1 VTDPTP
7 RTSWLDQLHQ
17 ILLRLR
23 LPARD
28 MVLTQRVLSVDLAL
42 HPGRVLTVEIRSRKA
57 GDRCYAQ
64 TRRFSIGYQ
73 GRDELD
79 PTERQG
85 LDRLV
90 AALQQ
95 VEGKLPTN
103 LDGAAGVFDRATPP
117 AERFLR
123 LFPFCTVERSLA
135 DETDITEVLVRTTS
149 HCNQRCPFCTAPE
162 HDTPSASVMRSLLQA
177 VPDAFPG
184 AMLSLTGG
192 EPTLRPSFLR
202 EVETAATREGISSVQ
217 VQTNAILLG
226 SKIDPSVLTPRPHLS
241 FFVSLH
247 AIHPDLYDRCTGTS
261 GQLPL
266 ALRGVRR
273 LVDAGHRVTVN
284 CVVSAINIGHLDGY
298 ARAWPTVLPVG
309 DAIDW
314 HFSTLICPQS
324 RPEAAEHLVA
334 YPDLVRRLREVAA
347 VAQRVGVAVQS
358 LRASTHA
365 SVPACLLPPED
376 RDRGSHRP
384 VVLAHETGLLD
395 QGRPW
400 VKPATCEDC
409 ALTPHCLGVPRPYA
423 ARFGLDTLR
432 PIRES

>member
-1 VTDPTP
+1 
-7 RTSWLDQLHQ
+7 
-17 ILLRLR
+17 
-23 LPARD
+23 
-28 MVLTQRVLSVDLAL
+28 MVLTQKTLSVDLAF
-42 HPGRVLTVEIRSRKA
+42 HPGRVLTVEVRSRKA
-57 GDRCYAQ
+57 GDPCFAQ
-64 TRRFSIGYQ
+64 TRRFSIGYAGQ
-73 GRDELD
+73 GELD

-85 LDRLV
+85 LDKLV
-90 AALQQ
+90 AALRRI
-95 VEGKLPTN
+95 EGKLPTN

-135 DETDITEVLVRTTS
+135 GETSITEVLVRTTS

-162 HDTPSASVMRSLLQA
+162 HDTPSESVMRSLLHA

-202 EVETAATREGISSVQ
+202 EVEMASTREGISSVQ
-217 VQTNAILLG
+217 VQTNAVLLG
-226 SKIDPSVLTPRPHLS
+226 SKMDPGVIAPRPHLS

-247 AIHPDLYDRCTGTS
+247 AVDPNLYDRCTGTS

-273 LVDAGHRVTVN
+273 LFDAGHHVTVN
-284 CVVSAINIGHLDGY
+284 CVVSAINIDHLTDY
-298 ARAWPTVLPVG
+298 ARVWPTVLPVG
-309 DAIDW
+309 DRIDW

-324 RPEAAEHLVA
+324 RPEAAELLVP
-334 YPDLVRRLREVAA
+334 YPGLVRRLHDVAA
-347 VAQRVGVAVQS
+347 MAQRVGVAVQS

-365 SVPACLLPPED
+365 SMPACLLPPED
-376 RDRGSHRP
+376 RERGSHRP
-384 VVLAHETGLLD
+384 EVLAHETGLLE

-400 VKPATCEDC
+400 VKAARCEDC
-409 ALTPHCLGVPRPYA
+409 ALSAHCLGVPRPYA

>member
-1 VTDPTP
+1 VTDPP
-7 RTSWLDQLHQ
+7 RSSWLDQLHQ
-17 ILLRLR
+17 ILLRVP
-23 LPARD
+23 LPVRD
-28 MVLTQRVLSVDLAL
+28 LILTQRILSLGLAL
-42 HPGRVLTVEIRSRKA
+42 HPSRILTIEIRSRKS

-73 GRDELD
+73 GQDELD
-79 PTERQG
+79 PIEKQG
-85 LDRLV
+85 LDKLV
-90 AALQQ
+90 AALKRI
-95 VEGKLPTN
+95 EGKLPAD
-103 LDGAAGVFDRATPP
+103 LDGAAGVFDHTTPP

-135 DETDITEVLVRTTS
+135 GRTHITEVLVRTTS

-162 HDTPSASVMRSLLQA
+162 HDTPSASVMNSLLRA
-177 VPDAFPG
+177 VPEAFPG

-192 EPTLRPSFLR
+192 EPTLRPTFVR
-202 EVETAATREGISSVQ
+202 EVETAATRDGISSVQ
-217 VQTNAILLG
+217 VQTNAVLLG
-226 SKIDPSVLTPRPHLS
+226 SKIDPSVITPRPHLS

-247 AIHPDLYDRCTGTS
+247 AIDPDLYDRCTGTS

-266 ALRGVRR
+266 ALRGARR
-273 LVDAGHRVTVN
+273 LFDAGHRVTVN
-284 CVVSAINIGHLDGY
+284 CVVSAINIGHLADY

-324 RPEAAEHLVA
+324 RPEAAELLVP
-334 YPDLVRRLREVAA
+334 YPDLVQRVREAEA
-347 VAQRVGVAVQS
+347 TARQVGVAVQS

-365 SVPACLLPPED
+365 SVPACLLPAED
-376 RDRGSHRP
+376 RECGAHRP
-384 VVLAHETGLLD
+384 VVLAHETGLPD

-400 VKPATCEDC
+400 VKAATCKAC
-409 ALTPHCLGVPRPYA
+409 VQTSSCLGVPRPYA

>member
-1 VTDPTP
+1 
-7 RTSWLDQLHQ
+7 
-17 ILLRLR
+17 
-23 LPARD
+23 
-28 MVLTQRVLSVDLAL
+28 MVLTQGVLTVDLAL
-42 HPGRVLTVEIRSRKA
+42 HADRVLAVELRSRKA

-64 TRRFSIGYQ
+64 TRRFSVGYP

-79 PTERQG
+79 PTEREG
-85 LDRLV
+85 LDKLV
-90 AALQQ
+90 ATLLRI
-95 VEGKLPTN
+95 EDKLPAN

-123 LFPFCTVERSLA
+123 LFPFCTVERSHA
-135 DETDITEVLVRTTS
+135 GKTSITEVLVRTTS

-162 HDTPSASVMRSLLQA
+162 HETPSESVMRSLLRS

-202 EVETAATREGISSVQ
+202 EVESAATTLGISSVQ
-217 VQTNAILLG
+217 VQTNAVLFG
-226 SKIDPSVLTPRPHLS
+226 NKIDPGAIAPRPHLS

-247 AIHPDLYDRCTGTS
+247 ALDPSLYDRCTGTS

-266 ALRGVRR
+266 ALRGIRR
-273 LVDAGHRVTVN
+273 LFDAGHRVTVN
-284 CVVSAINIGHLDGY
+284 CVVSAINIGHLDDY
-298 ARAWPTVLPVG
+298 AHAWPAVLPVG
-309 DAIDW
+309 DAIGW

-324 RPEAAEHLVA
+324 RPEAAELLVP
-334 YPDLVRRLREVAA
+334 YPDLV
-347 VAQRVGVAVQS
+347 QRVREAEATARQVGVTVQS

-365 SVPACLLPPED
+365 SVPACLLPAED
-376 RDRGSHRP
+376 RECGAHRP
-384 VVLAHETGLLD
+384 VVLAHETGLPD

-400 VKPATCEDC
+400 VKPEACRDC
-409 ALTPHCLGVPRPYA
+409 AQTSHCLGVPRPYA
-423 ARFGLDTLR
+423 ARFGLDALR